1 MVSDLFCPSAS
12 MFISTQVLSTL
23 LNNLKVQERQLRI
36 CTTVRR
42 RFIRIIPNTSRYCI
56 LYLLYTLRY
65 TYDILLIILYK
76 SNSRSTYSISL
87 M

>member
-1 MVSDLFCPSAS
+1 

-42 RFIRIIPNTSRYCI
+42 RFIRIIIQNTSHLLY
-56 LYLLYTLRY
+56 LYLLYL
-65 TYDILLIILYK
+65 
-76 SNSRSTYSISL
+76 
-87 M
+87 